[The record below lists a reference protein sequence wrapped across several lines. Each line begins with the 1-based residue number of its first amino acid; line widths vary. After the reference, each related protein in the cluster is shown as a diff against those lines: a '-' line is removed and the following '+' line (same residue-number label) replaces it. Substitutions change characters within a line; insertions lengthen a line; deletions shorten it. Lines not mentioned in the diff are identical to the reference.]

1 MVGNVTDPIEPEP
14 LDEDSYYQDPLG
26 FFARLRESRPV
37 APVRMPGYGRAWM
50 VTRYADVRTVLTD
63 ARLAKDVHR
72 WPGGGRSRPS
82 EATGVYAHML
92 HADPPEHTRLRR
104 LVQKPFASRRAAL
117 RPRAEEIAAGL
128 LDEMAAAPGDVTD
141 LLGAYARPLPIAV
154 LCELLAIPQADRA
167 WIDATVTA
175 YDKPAEYDRV
185 ERELAAYFTDL
196 IAAKRA
202 DPGDDLVSALVVAS
216 DAADADAADADAAD
230 ADAADADAADADAAD
245 ADAADADAADADAA
259 ENSGA
264 DGGLTANELVS
275 TVFLL
280 VMAGF
285 DTTVNLIASGALALL
300 THPGEE
306 ARLRQDPSLLPA
318 AVEELLRFTNPVNHA
333 NDRFTT
339 EDVPV
344 GDVVIPAGEWVL
356 PAISSANRDPAQF
369 PAPDRLDLGRDTSGH
384 VAFGHGVHHCL
395 GAPLAR
401 MEAEVALGALLA
413 RFPGLSLAVP
423 REELRWRPVSLM
435 NGLECLPVRLA

>member
-1 MVGNVTDPIEPEP
+1 VWTVADPIQ
-14 LDEDSYYQDPLG
+14 LQSFDEDSYYDDPLG

-37 APVRMPGYGRAWM
+37 APVGMPGYGRAWI

-63 ARLAKDVHR
+63 PRLAKDVHR
-72 WPGGGRSRPS
+72 WPGGGRTRPS

-104 LVQKPFASRRAAL
+104 LVQKAFTPRRAAL

-128 LDEMAAAPGDVTD
+128 LEEMAAAPGDVTD

-154 LCELLAIPQADRA
+154 LCELLAIPEADRA
-167 WIDATVTA
+167 WTAATVAA
-175 YDKPAEYDRV
+175 YDDRAQHDRL
-185 ERELAAYFTDL
+185 ERELAAYFAEL
-196 IAAKRA
+196 IAARRSE
-202 DPGDDLVSALVVAS
+202 PGDDLVSALVC
-216 DAADADAADADAAD
+216 D
-230 ADAADADAADADAAD
+230 
-245 ADAADADAADADAA
+245 
-259 ENSGA
+259 SGA
-264 DGGLTANELVS
+264 AGGLTDNELVS

-285 DTTVNLIASGALALL
+285 DTTVNLIASGTLALL
-300 THPGEE
+300 THPGEKT
-306 ARLRQDPSLLPA
+306 RLRQDPSLIPA

-369 PAPDRLDLGRDTSGH
+369 PDPDRLDLGRDTSGH
-384 VAFGHGVHHCL
+384 VAFGHGIHHCL

-401 MEAEVALGALLA
+401 MEAEVALGALLD
-413 RFPGLSLAVP
+413 RFPRISLALP
-423 REELRWRPVSLM
+423 SSELRWRPVSLM
-435 NGLECLPVRLA
+435 NGLESLPVRLT

>member
-1 MVGNVTDPIEPEP
+1 VADPTELES

-37 APVRMPGYGRAWM
+37 APVDMPAYGRAWV
-50 VTRYADVRTVLTD
+50 VTRHADVRTVLTD
-63 ARLAKDVHR
+63 PRLAKDVHR

-92 HADPPEHTRLRR
+92 HADPPDHTRQRR
-104 LVQKPFASRRAAL
+104 LVQKAFTPRRAAL
-117 RPRAEEIAAGL
+117 RPQAEQIAARL
-128 LDEMAAAPGDVTD
+128 LDELAAPPGDVTD
-141 LLGAYARPLPIAV
+141 LLDAYARPLPIAV
-154 LCELLAIPQADRA
+154 LCELLGIPAADRG
-167 WIDATVTA
+167 WVGATVAA
-175 YDKPAEYDRV
+175 YDERAQHHRV
-185 ERELAAYFTDL
+185 ERELAAYFEEL
-196 IAAKRA
+196 IAVRRA
-202 DPGDDLVSALVVAS
+202 EPGDDLVSALVVAR
-216 DAADADAADADAAD
+216 DDADA
-230 ADAADADAADADAAD
+230 
-245 ADAADADAADADAA
+245 
-259 ENSGA
+259 NA
-264 DGGLTANELVS
+264 DGLADGLTADELIG

-300 THPGEE
+300 THPGET

-318 AVEELLRFTNPVNHA
+318 AVEELLRFTSPVNHA

-369 PAPDRLDLGRDTSGH
+369 PDPDRLDLGRDTSGQ
-384 VAFGHGVHHCL
+384 VAFGHGIHHCL

-401 MEAEVALGALLA
+401 MEAEVALGALLD
-413 RFPGLSLAVP
+413 RFPRISLAVP
-423 REELRWRPVSLM
+423 ASELRWRPVSLM
-435 NGLECLPVRLA
+435 NGLESLPVHLA

>member
-1 MVGNVTDPIEPEP
+1 MWNVTDAVELVP
-14 LDEDSYYQDPLG
+14 LDEDSYYQDPVG

-37 APVRMPGYGRAWM
+37 APVRMPGYGRAWI

-63 ARLAKDVHR
+63 PRLAKDVHR

-92 HADPPEHTRLRR
+92 HADPPDHTRLRR
-104 LVQKPFASRRAAL
+104 LVQKVFTPRRAAL

-128 LDEMAAAPGDVTD
+128 LDQMAAARGEVID

-154 LCELLAIPQADRA
+154 LCELLGIPVADRA
-167 WIDATVTA
+167 WIAVTVAA
-175 YDKPAEYDRV
+175 YDERPEHQRV
-185 ERELAAYFTDL
+185 ERDLAAYFTEL
-196 IAAKRA
+196 IAARRA
-202 DPGDDLVSALVVAS
+202 EPGDDLVSALVVARDS
-216 DAADADAADADAAD
+216 ADGAAD
-230 ADAADADAADADAAD
+230 
-245 ADAADADAADADAA
+245 
-259 ENSGA
+259 
-264 DGGLTANELVS
+264 GLVGNELLS

-285 DTTVNLIASGALALL
+285 DTTVNLIASSTLTLL
-300 THPGEE
+300 THPWEE
-306 ARLRQDPSLLPA
+306 TRLRQDPSLIPA

-333 NDRFTT
+333 NDLFTT

-369 PAPDRLDLGRDTSGH
+369 PDPDRLDLGRDTSGH
-384 VAFGHGVHHCL
+384 VAFGHGIHYCL

-413 RFPGLSLAVP
+413 RFPRISLAVP
-423 REELRWRPVSLM
+423 PSELRWRPIRLM
-435 NGLECLPVRLA
+435 NGLESLPVRLA

>member
-1 MVGNVTDPIEPEP
+1 MWNVTDAVELVP
-14 LDEDSYYQDPLG
+14 LDEDSYYQDPVG

-37 APVRMPGYGRAWM
+37 APVRMPGYGRAWI

-63 ARLAKDVHR
+63 PRLAKDVHR

-92 HADPPEHTRLRR
+92 HADPPDHTRLRR
-104 LVQKPFASRRAAL
+104 LVQKVFTPRRAAL

-128 LDEMAAAPGDVTD
+128 LDQMAAARGDVID

-154 LCELLAIPQADRA
+154 LCELLGIPVADRA
-167 WIDATVTA
+167 WIAVTVAA
-175 YDKPAEYDRV
+175 YDERPEHQRV
-185 ERELAAYFTDL
+185 ERDLAAYFTEL
-196 IAAKRA
+196 IAARRA
-202 DPGDDLVSALVVAS
+202 EPGDDLVSALVVARDS
-216 DAADADAADADAAD
+216 ADGAAD
-230 ADAADADAADADAAD
+230 
-245 ADAADADAADADAA
+245 
-259 ENSGA
+259 
-264 DGGLTANELVS
+264 GLVGNELLS

-285 DTTVNLIASGALALL
+285 DTTVNLIASSTLTLL
-300 THPGEE
+300 THPWEE
-306 ARLRQDPSLLPA
+306 TRLRQDPSLIPA

-333 NDRFTT
+333 NDLFTT

-369 PAPDRLDLGRDTSGH
+369 PDPDRLDLGRDTSGH
-384 VAFGHGVHHCL
+384 VAFGHGIHYCL

-413 RFPGLSLAVP
+413 RFPRISLAVP
-423 REELRWRPVSLM
+423 PSELRWRPISLM
-435 NGLECLPVRLA
+435 NGLESLPVRLA